1 MTSSAMT
8 QIQVRIDAKTKAKK
22 ILNELGLDVSTAVK
36 ILFKQIVYTGT
47 LPLELR
53 DVNGFRPHKAKELE
67 EAIIDVEKSKEGY
80 TSVDKLMK
88 NLL

>member
-1 MTSSAMT
+1 MT